1 MNRLV
6 ELPQVGPLVN
16 TSHLLD
22 LQTSLVRIQNTTQYL
37 IQENRLFIARPHLRL
52 HFSLPTTLL
61 CTIMILFQVMVVDIS
76 QMNKELDLIV

>member
-6 ELPQVGPLVN
+6 ELPQVGLLVN

-37 IQENRLFIARPHLRL
+37 IPENRLFIVRPHLRL
-52 HFSLPTTLL
+52 HLSLQATLL
-61 CTIMILFQVMVVDIS
+61 CTIIILFQVMVVGIS
-76 QMNKELDLIV
+76 RMNKEPDLIV